1 MKNILY
7 TIIFIFLFSFSV
19 FADFQA
25 GKDAYVRGDFQT
37 ALKNWKP
44 LAEQGNIEA
53 QINLGVMYYKGVGVT
68 QDNKEAVKWYRLAA
82 EQGYA
87 RAQHNLGFMYD
98 KGKGVTQDNKEA
110 VKWYRLAAEQGY
122 ARAQHNLGFMYDK
135 GKGVTQDYKEAM
147 KWYRL
152 AAELGL
158 ASAQHNLGVM
168 YDDGRGVTQ
177 DYKEAMKWLRLA
189 AEQGH
194 VQAQNNLGAMYF
206 LGDVVKKDLII
217 AHMWFNIAA
226 SSGFEEAKKARDAA
240 ENIMTP
246 EQIAKAQELALEQMG
261 RDAYNAGD
269 FQTAL
274 KNWKPL
280 AEQGNVRAQ
289 INLYIM
295 YSSGEGV
302 TQDDKEATR
311 WLRLA
316 VEQEDA
322 EAQYELGSG
331 YELGVGGHT
340 QEYKEAMKWY
350 RLAAEQGYVFAQ
362 YRLASMYNKGKGVIK
377 DYVIAYMWYNVGD
390 ITRGTDLS
398 ADRGWKKKL
407 VKKMTPEQ
415 IAKAQELAHECIK
428 NNYKD
433 CEQLN
438 IFQKLKNFL
447 MNVLKIITRTAV
459 NS

>member
-7 TIIFIFLFSFSV
+7 TIILSFLFSFSV

-53 QINLGVMYYKGVGVT
+53 QINLGVMYYKGV
-68 QDNKEAVKWYRLAA
+68 
-82 EQGYA
+82 
-87 RAQHNLGFMYD
+87 
-98 KGKGVTQDNKEA
+98 GVTQDNKEA

-447 MNVLKIITRTAV
+447 MNVLKIITKTAV